1 MKNHRFVEIVFEN
14 LESIILKADRFEKL
28 SFDSL
33 QKGENS
39 REHYDV
45 FYADDVHFQISTKDE
60 SELNYNSEEQPEPL
74 GMYTANPVSNRV
86 HDRPEIL
93 GRLLNFHDI
102 TSLDFLDDEEN
113 MLSSVRVPWSENDE
127 MVNEYM
133 KVRIEQGYVDV
144 RIRKNSMISDE

>member
-1 MKNHRFVEIVFEN
+1 MNNHHFIEVVFEN
-14 LESIILKADRFEKL
+14 LESIILKADRFQKL
-28 SFDSL
+28 TFDSL
-33 QKGENS
+33 RKVENS

-45 FYADDVHFQISTKDE
+45 FNADVVHFQISTKDE
-60 SELNYNSEEQPEPL
+60 SKLNYNSEEQPEPL

-102 TSLDFLDDEEN
+102 TSLDFLDDQEN
-113 MLSSVRVPWSENDE
+113 MLSSVRVPWSEKDE

-133 KVRIEQGYVDV
+133 EVQIEPGYVDV
-144 RIRKNSMISDE
+144 KVRKKTA